1 MIDVFT
7 IKHSYDK
14 KQNAIIFKPSWLNNY
29 DSKDV
34 MVRGHEIKSFYN
46 EEKGL
51 WEKENVKSGFIKL
64 VDKELKK
71 EAEIFNQKENS
82 SNERVVISS
91 LYEYDSK
98 EVEVYDKWLNHFP
111 DNAMPVFDSKI
122 IFDDTKVTKDMHATF
137 KLDYHPQEGSIDN
150 WNEFLHGIF
159 PEEEEAEK
167 IEWMIGALA
176 KGETTKDDFQYLFVL
191 KGSPGTG
198 KSSVLNFITDVL
210 FPGYSSKFDIEKVV
224 DSYDKFNL
232 TQFKENPL
240 IAIDHDG
247 DLSKITKNDDINKIC
262 SHNDITINEK
272 GIKAYTLHR
281 PISLMIVCTNGDI
294 DLGIDSGMLRRLIE
308 VTPCNAAPFEN
319 AYFNALLGRCVFERA
334 AIVQH
339 CIDVYNKLG
348 LKHYKNLSKNK
359 TRVMSNNL
367 VYQFVNE
374 HRIEYITND
383 FCRRP
388 EEYQKYL
395 NMLKME
401 LHISEPEKESV
412 GKHRYFNEEFGKYWD
427 KFVADT
433 FINGE
438 RVTLMLRGFK
448 RNMLLQEEQPKEP
461 KAMDIPDWL
470 QLNSTKSIL
479 DEELKD
485 CPAQYANKDEQPT
498 AKWDNVKTTLKDID
512 TSKLH
517 YVRPIDNLIC
527 IDFDIKVDGK
537 KNREANIKAAING
550 GWPKT
555 YAEYSKSGAGLH
567 LSYYYDGDLDILAN
581 TAEDKDIEIKVYRGK
596 SSLRRALTGCNDI
609 PIAHLSDLPFKKE
622 KKQMIDFNGIKDE
635 MHLRNLINKAL
646 RKEIDSITSTHQ
658 CVSYI
663 QKVLDDAVA
672 SGLKFNLEDMKPT
685 IVSFAMSSTNQ
696 ATACLQMVNKMIFKT
711 TDEIPEG
718 IEGICNDESDII
730 FYDVE
735 VFKNVF
741 ICCWKLIGEGNP
753 MHRMINPPRH
763 DVAELYN
770 SYKLVGFNNRSY
782 DNHILFAW
790 AEEGYDNMQLF
801 RLSQRLVKDK
811 NNSERLKTGAAY
823 NLSYTDIMDYYN
835 ITEKMKSLKKW
846 EVELGINHV
855 ENEYPWDEPLDESHW
870 EEVTD
875 YCCNDVLATEAVWNA
890 TQTEFA
896 VRKMLARLAGGKA
909 TVNWS
914 TNKLIETIIFG
925 GDKHPQDSF
934 NYRNLAEP
942 CEGQPHFP
950 GYSYK
955 YNDEIKRF
963 ESTYKGMVTGEGGL
977 VYARPGMYRNV
988 ALLDVASM
996 HPSSIIA
1003 ENLFGDEYTQRYKE
1017 IKESRLCVKHKDI
1030 EGLKN
1035 KLNGVVYDIIVNDH
1049 IPEEE
1054 FGNLAHALKIVINS
1068 VYGLTSAT
1076 FDTKFRDPRNVDNIV
1091 AKRGAL
1097 FMVDLKEYV
1106 ESLGYT
1112 VAHIKTDSIKIPDCD
1127 ENIISKVMEF
1137 GKKYG
1142 YNFELEAIYD
1152 RMCLVNNAVYI
1163 AKYKEKD
1170 GHPCDEWTATGAQF
1184 QIPYTFKTLFSGEAI
1199 DFKTDL
1205 CEIKNVTG
1213 DAKMYLDINED
1224 LGPDEH
1230 NYVFVGKVGKF
1241 TPVKPGYSAG
1251 TLYRYSNKNGV
1262 DKYDAISGTKGYRF
1276 LLSTDLSSNDN
1287 FMDMID
1293 YSYFDDYVIKAREE
1307 MAKFGDVERFINDN
1321 GYFPPTPAD
1330 PEAVKE
1336 ELLPF

>member
-1 MIDVFT
+1 MDYLSLDIIEKKKVREVYPSFSFKKKDIEGNIMF
-7 IKHSYDK
+7 KGGAFAAWYDE
-14 KQNAIIFKPSWLNNY
+14 
-29 DSKDV
+29 D
-34 MVRGHEIKSFYN
+34 
-46 EEKGL
+46 KGL
-51 WEKENVKSGFIKL
+51 WNTDRDELFDKIDDAQYKFAEEYGGADVYSISNTRGKRIDEWNKFEQSARDNFDFLDSNKIAFKSTELSKD
-64 VDKELKK
+64 DK
-71 EAEIFNQKENS
+71 
-82 SNERVVISS
+82 
-91 LYEYDSK
+91 
-98 EVEVYDKWLNHFP
+98 
-111 DNAMPVFDSKI
+111 
-122 IFDDTKVTKDMHATF
+122 ATF
-137 KLDYHPQEGSIDN
+137 RLNYDPIAGPIDN
-150 WNEFLHGIF
+150 WNKLVHTLY
-159 PEEEEAEK
+159 EETEARK
-167 IEWMIGALA
+167 IEYLIGAIA
-176 KGETTKDDFQYLFVL
+176 TGESKNLQKMFVFY
-191 KGSPGTG
+191 GSGGTG
-198 KSSVLNFITDVL
+198 KSTITDIIKDDL
-210 FPGYSSKFDIEKVV
+210 FNGYAASIVID
-224 DSYDKFNL
+224 NL
-232 TQFKENPL
+232 ISGRDQFSTAAFKDNPL
-240 IAIDHDG
+240 IAIDSDG
-247 DLSKITKNDDINKIC
+247 EMAKVEKCGILNTIVAHEPIV
-262 SHNDITINEK
+262 INEK
-272 GIKAYTLHR
+272 HKAQYRLDRPNSVLIIATNKPVEITDPNSGLIRRVIDIKTIERNKQPFSKSEY
-281 PISLMIVCTNGDI
+281 D
-294 DLGIDSGMLRRLIE
+294 RLKKAIR
-308 VTPCNAAPFEN
+308 TFEQ
-319 AYFNALLGRCVFERA
+319 G

-339 CIDVYNKLG
+339 CID
-348 LKHYKNLSKNK
+348 
-359 TRVMSNNL
+359 
-367 VYQFVNE
+367 
-374 HRIEYITND
+374 I
-383 FCRRP
+383 
-388 EEYQKYL
+388 
-395 NMLKME
+395 
-401 LHISEPEKESV
+401 
-412 GKHRYFNEEFGKYWD
+412 FNEMGESYYRDYVPMEMLRSTNQVWSFCNENRAKFGEEGFAVEQKIIYESYKKWAENNNY
-427 KFVADT
+427 KVLSSQAFYLQVKGYFKT
-433 FINGE
+433 FIAE
-438 RVTLMLRGFK
+438 K
-448 RNMLLQEEQPKEP
+448 RKPDGSGKWYNLLTDFIKEKFEEKYSQIVKPKETET
-461 KAMDIPDWL
+461 MDIPDWL

-498 AKWDNVKTTLKDID
+498 AKWDNIKTTLKDID

-663 QKVLDDAVA
+663 QKVLNDAAA

-696 ATACLQMVNKMIFKT
+696 ATACIQMVNGMIFKT

-753 MHRMINPPRH
+753 MHRMTNPPRH

-782 DNHILFAW
+782 DNHILYAW
-790 AEEGYDNMQLF
+790 AEEGYNNMQLF

-811 NNSERLKTGAAY
+811 NNEAKKGPAY

-896 VRKMLARLAGGKA
+896 VRKMLARLAGGNA
-909 TVNWS
+909 TVNLS
-914 TNKLIETIIFG
+914 TNKLIERIIFRN
-925 GDKHPQDSF
+925 DKHPQDSF

-955 YNDEIKRF
+955 YNDEIRKF

-1017 IKESRLCVKHKDI
+1017 IKESRLCVKHKDL

-1035 KLNGVVYDIIVNDH
+1035 KLDGVVYDIIINDH

-1076 FDTKFRDPRNVDNIV
+1076 FDNPFRDPRNVDNIV

-1251 TLYRYSNKNGV
+1251 TLYRYTNKDGV

-1307 MAKFGDVERFINDN
+1307 MAKFGDVERFINDD
-1321 GYFPPTPAD
+1321 GYFPPIPTD

>member
-1 MIDVFT
+1 MGLSFLKLVEQPSKEKGANSRKEVYPVFSHRNKDKEDIMIKGGDFYAWYDEKASLWNTDRDEMLERIDELQHQYADENGGLKVYDICYTLGNRIEQYNKF
-7 IKHSYDK
+7 IKDSTDNFDFLDSNKVAFLNTELDK
-14 KQNAIIFKPSWLNNY
+14 K
-29 DSKDV
+29 D
-34 MVRGHEIKSFYN
+34 R
-46 EEKGL
+46 
-51 WEKENVKSGFIKL
+51 
-64 VDKELKK
+64 
-71 EAEIFNQKENS
+71 
-82 SNERVVISS
+82 
-91 LYEYDSK
+91 
-98 EVEVYDKWLNHFP
+98 
-111 DNAMPVFDSKI
+111 
-122 IFDDTKVTKDMHATF
+122 ATF
-137 KLDYHPQEGSIDN
+137 RLDYDPCSGSIDN
-150 WNEFLHGIF
+150 FNTMLHTLYE
-159 PEEEEAEK
+159 PEEALK
-167 IEWMIGALA
+167 IEYLIGAIATGYSKNLEKMFIFYGA
-176 KGETTKDDFQYLFVL
+176 G
-191 KGSPGTG
+191 GSG
-198 KSSVLNFITDVL
+198 KSTIIHTITDVL
-210 FPGYSSKFDIEKVV
+210 FPGYSKNFRAAGLVNKSD
-224 DSYDKFNL
+224 
-232 TQFKENPL
+232 QFAAAPFGSNPL
-240 IAIDHDG
+240 IATDHDG
-247 DLSKITKNDDINKIC
+247 ELSKVDECDTINKLI
-262 SHNDITINEK
+262 SHDPIIINEK
-272 GIKAYTLHR
+272 HKSPYTIDRPNSVLIMATNKPVTIEDQKSGLVRRIVDIWPIARPEQPFSKTEYNKLKKA
-281 PISLMIVCTNGDI
+281 IV
-294 DLGIDSGMLRRLIE
+294 
-308 VTPCNAAPFEN
+308 
-319 AYFNALLGRCVFERA
+319 YERA

-339 CIDVYNKLG
+339 CIDVFNEIGYDAYDRYEPTRMFQKGNQIWNFVSDHRAEYTQPGYFTTKNEQF
-348 LKHYKNLSKNK
+348 KVYK
-359 TRVMSNNL
+359 TWCEMAG
-367 VYQFVNE
+367 
-374 HRIEYITND
+374 
-383 FCRRP
+383 
-388 EEYQKYL
+388 
-395 NMLKME
+395 
-401 LHISEPEKESV
+401 EKPYT
-412 GKHRYFNEEFGKYWD
+412 KKYFNNQFEDYWVIVEDEKMVDGVRYYGYCSEFKL
-427 KFVADT
+427 KKLELKQTASVKQKADD
-433 FINGE
+433 NY
-438 RVTLMLRGFK
+438 
-448 RNMLLQEEQPKEP
+448 
-461 KAMDIPDWL
+461 IPDWL

-485 CPAQYANKDEQPT
+485 CPAVLDKDGRPYM
-498 AKWDNVKTTLKDID
+498 KSWDTVTTTLKDID
-512 TSKLH
+512 TSKVH
-517 YVRPIDNLIC
+517 WVRVPDNLIC
-527 IDFDIKVDGK
+527 IDFDIKVNGK
-537 KNREANIKAAING
+537 KNKEANLKAVIEG
-550 GWPKT
+550 GWPIT
-555 YAEYSKSGAGLH
+555 YAEYSQGGEGIH
-567 LSYYYDGDLDILAN
+567 LEYYYDGDLDILAN
-581 TAEDKDIEIKVYRGK
+581 TAGDKDIEIKVYRGK
-596 SSLRRALTGCNDI
+596 ASLRRRVSGCNDI

-663 QKVLDDAVA
+663 QKVLNDAAA
-672 SGLKFNLEDMKPT
+672 SGVKFNLEDMKPK

-696 ATACLQMVNKMIFKT
+696 ATACIQMVNGMIFKT
-711 TDEIPEG
+711 TDEIPDS

-735 VFKNVF
+735 VFMNVF
-741 ICCWKLIGEGNP
+741 ICCWKLKGEGNP

-763 DVAELYN
+763 EVAELYN
-770 SYKLVGFNNRSY
+770 NYKMVGFNNRSY

-790 AEEGYDNMQLF
+790 AEEGYSNIELF
-801 RLSQRLVKDK
+801 RLSQKLVKDK
-811 NNSERLKTGAAY
+811 TNSAKFAAAY

-875 YCCNDVLATEAVWNA
+875 YCCNDVYATEAVWNA

-955 YNDEIKRF
+955 YNDEVKRF

-1017 IKESRLCVKHKDI
+1017 IKESRLCVKHKDL

-1035 KLNGVVYDIIVNDH
+1035 KLDGVVYDIIINDH

-1076 FDTKFRDPRNVDNIV
+1076 FDNPFRDPRNVDNIV

-1251 TLYRYSNKNGV
+1251 TLYRYTNKDGV

-1307 MAKFGDVERFINDN
+1307 MAKFGDVERFINDD
-1321 GYFPPTPAD
+1321 GYFPPIPAD